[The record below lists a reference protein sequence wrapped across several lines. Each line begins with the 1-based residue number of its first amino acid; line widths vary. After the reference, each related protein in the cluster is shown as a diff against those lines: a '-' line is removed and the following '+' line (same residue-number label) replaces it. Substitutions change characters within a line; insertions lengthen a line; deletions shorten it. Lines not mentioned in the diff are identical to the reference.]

1 MLKVIAIAIFELV
14 RVRVMWDVKIEGF
27 NNLIAHEIK
36 KLEKDNLLKH
46 LVPKH
51 ILTHFLQNK
60 K

>member
-1 MLKVIAIAIFELV
+1 MAVFELV
-14 RVRVMWDVKIEGF
+14 RVRVTWDVKIEGF

-51 ILTHFLQNK
+51 ILTHFL
-60 K
+60 